1 MGSGYHYGK
10 VRAETMQIIM
20 EAALMARRDALWARL
35 MPDIVT
41 KFKDGDR
48 LEQIE
53 SEWLEKWIDEQQR
66 EDLKPANVQTVQIP
80 RDWVAKKLSGR
91 DQSAERAI
99 RHLQQIGLL
108 KLIHKGIKGHASL
121 YCVMPL
127 PSSGLDP
134 PNRIPP
140 QKP

>member
-1 MGSGYHYGK
+1 MGSGYRYGK
-10 VRAETMQIIM
+10 VRAETMRIIM

-41 KFKDGDR
+41 QFKDGDR
-48 LEQIE
+48 LELTE
-53 SEWLEKWIDEQQR
+53 SEWLDEWLTELKR
-66 EDLKPANVQTVQIP
+66 DDLTPADVQTAQIP
-80 RDWVAKKLSGR
+80 RDWVAEKLNGR

-108 KLIHKGIKGHASL
+108 QLIHKGIKGHASL

-134 PNRIPP
+134 PNKIPP

>member
-1 MGSGYHYGK
+1 MGSEYHYGK

-20 EAALMARRDALWARL
+20 EATLMARRDALWARL

-53 SEWLEKWIDEQQR
+53 SEWLEKWLDEQQR

-80 RDWVAKKLSGR
+80 RDWIVKKLGGGDR
-91 DQSAERAI
+91 SAERTI

-108 KLIHKGIKGHASL
+108 QLIHTGIKGHASL

-134 PNRIPP
+134 PDTIPP